1 MSNPRAVIFGCQ
13 SIRLSDVEKDFFQR
27 TNPLGFILF
36 ARNCETPDQIQ
47 QLVHD
52 MRKAVDRPDAPVLID
67 QEGGRVARLKGSF
80 WRAAPSLRTFGLMAE
95 EDAEEASWCTRANA
109 WLMGKELQALGI
121 SVNCAPVVDVLHETT
136 HAIIGDRAFGNNPE
150 LVATLALQAI
160 KGFQEANIVP
170 VIKHIPGHGRATVDS
185 HESLPVIEASLEELY
200 ETDFK
205 AFQQVCRYFQR
216 QTDKM
221 PWAMTAHVI
230 YKSVDAIAPATQSVA
245 LIDRVIRE
253 YIGFSGFLL
262 SDCLTMKAL
271 KGNLGLRAKKSLEA
285 GCDAVLHCSGVLEEM
300 IDVITE
306 TAPLKDESLHRLKR
320 SLFHSDPPLFESME
334 ETLKRLNQ
342 ALNLEGFSTLA
353 EGIKM

>member
-13 SIRLSDVEKDFFQR
+13 STQLLDVERDFFQR

-36 ARNCETPDQIQ
+36 ARNCETPEQIQ

-52 MRKAVDRPDAPVLID
+52 LRKAVDRSDAPVLID
-67 QEGGRVARLKGSF
+67 QEGGRVARLKGAC
-80 WRAAPSLRTFGLMAE
+80 WRAAPPLRTFGLLAE
-95 EDAEEASWCTRANA
+95 EDAEEASWCVRANA
-109 WLMGKELQALGI
+109 WLMGKELQALGV

-136 HAIIGDRAFGNNPE
+136 HAIIGDRAFGDNPD

-185 HESLPVIEASLEELY
+185 HESLPVVEASLEELY
-200 ETDFK
+200 ATDFK

-216 QTDKM
+216 QTDRM

-230 YKSVDAIAPATQSVA
+230 YNCVDTTAPATQSA
-245 LIDRVIRE
+245 SLIDSVIRE
-253 YIGFSGFLL
+253 HIGFSGFLL

-271 KGNLGLRAKKSLEA
+271 KGNLGIRAKKSLDA
-285 GCDAVLHCSGVLEEM
+285 GCDAVLHCSGSLEEM
-300 IDVITE
+300 IEVMTG
-306 TAPLKDESLHRLKR
+306 TAPLKDESLNRLR
-320 SLFHSDPPLFESME
+320 QSLFYTDPPLFASVE

-342 ALNLEGFSTLA
+342 TLNLEGFSGLA